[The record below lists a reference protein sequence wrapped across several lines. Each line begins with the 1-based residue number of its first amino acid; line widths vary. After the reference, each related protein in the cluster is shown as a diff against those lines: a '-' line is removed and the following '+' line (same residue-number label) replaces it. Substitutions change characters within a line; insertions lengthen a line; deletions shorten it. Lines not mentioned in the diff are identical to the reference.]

1 VGPVLSTDAPSFA
14 SGAPWTLGHAASG
27 GADGGEALVP
37 AQRVGAASHHS
48 WHGHGPAPADRAP
61 AATGT
66 HFPRQFP
73 IRSLNCTRAATGMS
87 A

>member
-1 VGPVLSTDAPSFA
+1 MGPVLSTDAPSFV

-27 GADGGEALVP
+27 GADVGEARVA
-37 AQRVGAASHHS
+37 AQRAGAGSHHS

-61 AATGT
+61 AEAGA

-73 IRSLNCTRAATGMS
+73 SRSLNCTRAATRMS